1 MTTLPDC
8 HVPRHYET
16 GLPIFELGQ
25 LAITPAA
32 IACLEQAGVSV
43 FQLLAR
49 HAAADFGD
57 LCADDIRANLQ
68 AITSGA
74 RILSSYQVGNEKV
87 YLITEGSRETT
98 TTLLAREY

>member
-8 HVPRHYET
+8 RVPRHFET
-16 GLPIFELGQ
+16 DCPKFELGQ

-49 HAAADFGD
+49 HVAGDFGD
-57 LCADDIRANLQ
+57 LCADDIRANLK
-68 AITSGA
+68 AISSGA

-87 YLITEGSRETT
+87 YLITEGSREAT